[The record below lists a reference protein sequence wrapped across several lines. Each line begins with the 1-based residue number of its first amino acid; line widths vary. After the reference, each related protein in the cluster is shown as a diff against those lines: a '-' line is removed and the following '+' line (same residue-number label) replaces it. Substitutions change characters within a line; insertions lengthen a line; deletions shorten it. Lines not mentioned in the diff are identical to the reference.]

1 MTTNMLSLFTQAALD
16 RAWDMKLPVD
26 PCILVR
32 SLGWNLYFSENLNKG
47 SLPFEID
54 EENMCVYLHPRLL
67 RYVYALRFQCACIL
81 GHIISSTYDI
91 NAGDED
97 IINFAT
103 EVLIPE
109 KFLGFIHDVQF
120 AQEAFVVDSATVLR
134 RQSTLHLSGA
144 STTGSQQV
152 EMTK

>member
-1 MTTNMLSLFTQAALD
+1 MTTNMLSPFAQATLD

-26 PCILVR
+26 PFILVR
-32 SLGWNLYFSENLNKG
+32 SLNWSLYFSEDLNEG
-47 SLPFEID
+47 DSPFEVD
-54 EENMCVYLHPRLL
+54 EENTCVYLHPRLL
-67 RYVYALRFQCACIL
+67 RDVYMLRFQCACAL
-81 GHIISSTYDI
+81 GHIVSSTYGID
-91 NAGDED
+91 ADDED
-97 IINFAT
+97 IANFAT

-120 AQEAFVVDSATVLR
+120 VQEAFVVDSATVLR
-134 RQSTLHLSGA
+134 RQSTLRLSGA

>member
-1 MTTNMLSLFTQAALD
+1 MTTNMLSPFAQVTLD

-26 PCILVR
+26 PFILVR
-32 SLGWNLYFSENLNKG
+32 SLGWSLYFSEDLDKG
-47 SLPFEID
+47 DSPFEVD

-67 RYVYALRFQCACIL
+67 RDVYMLRLQCACAL
-81 GHIISSTYDI
+81 GRIVSLTYGIDVD
-91 NAGDED
+91 DED
-97 IINFAT
+97 IANFAT

-134 RQSTLHLSGA
+134 RQSTLHLSDA